1 MKTKDLMQVPAITV
15 TEDLVIDEAAKIMWN
30 RNIGS
35 VIVADSAGKM
45 EGIVTER
52 DVIFAVTKSLTG
64 KGIPVSSIMS
74 KTSLTASPNE
84 NLTTTVDRMIKA
96 GVRHLPVIDKEGRP
110 LGMISMRD
118 ALSISEPLLK
128 FILQSARKKR
138 KGR

>member
-1 MKTKDLMQVPAITV
+1 VKTKDLMQVPAITV